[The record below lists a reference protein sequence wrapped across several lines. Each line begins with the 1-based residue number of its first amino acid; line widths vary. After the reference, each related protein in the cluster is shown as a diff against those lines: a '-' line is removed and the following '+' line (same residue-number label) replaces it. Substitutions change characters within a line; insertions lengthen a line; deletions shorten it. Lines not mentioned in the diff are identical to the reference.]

1 MREDFEKLDA
11 LYRYTEAQSNLKRHI
26 GIGIGIVYY
35 CQEHIARFEIWHGL
49 HNNNINKLL
58 RQDMK
63 NSSEVH
69 RHTNRH
75 VYNVCV

>member
-1 MREDFEKLDA
+1 MVREDFEKLDA

-49 HNNNINKLL
+49 HNNNINK
-58 RQDMK
+58 
-63 NSSEVH
+63 
-69 RHTNRH
+69 
-75 VYNVCV
+75 